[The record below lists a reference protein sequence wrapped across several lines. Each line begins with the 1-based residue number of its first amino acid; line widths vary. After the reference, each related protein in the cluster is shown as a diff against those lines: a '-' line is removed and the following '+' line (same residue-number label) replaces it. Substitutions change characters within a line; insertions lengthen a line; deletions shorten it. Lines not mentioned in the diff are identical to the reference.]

1 MTSRQLHTNFTP
13 TSHELHPTSHT
24 RQNFGRRGRP
34 GRTRGALPVLVLS
47 IQTRISAAYSLQ
59 KTQLHTFS
67 YHSFESRPPGV
78 CDATD
83 ATENFP
89 RFLHGFRR
97 KLQRTSRPLH
107 GNFTATSR
115 ALHRHFTRT
124 SQTSHRFNI
133 TKSATKLRHNLARL
147 GGIFGQFWLFFLAY
161 LRFSPGIGC
170 RCAGPLVRGHR
181 GRLPTA

>member
-1 MTSRQLHTNFTP
+1 MNFTQLHTHVK
-13 TSHELHPTSHT
+13 TSDGEA
-24 RQNFGRRGRP
+24 GP

-78 CDATD
+78 RDATD

-124 SQTSHRFNI
+124 SRALHKLHTASTLLSRRRSCDTISLGWGF
-133 TKSATKLRHNLARL
+133 KLRRSRVFDCTL
-147 GGIFGQFWLFFLAY
+147 G
-161 LRFSPGIGC
+161 SP
-170 RCAGPLVRGHR
+170 R
-181 GRLPTA
+181 